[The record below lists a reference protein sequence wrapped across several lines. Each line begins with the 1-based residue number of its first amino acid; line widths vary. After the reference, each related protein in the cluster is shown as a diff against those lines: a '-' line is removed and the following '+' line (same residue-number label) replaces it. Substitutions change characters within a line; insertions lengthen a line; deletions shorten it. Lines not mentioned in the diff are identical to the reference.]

1 MRVKCHHPSREL
13 TMKGPRQVSALL
25 KELDLLP
32 EAVLVVR
39 NDALVTEDETVADDD
54 TIEIRP
60 VISGGEE
67 RLPAGGG
74 ESFRAL

>member
-1 MRVKCHHPSREL
+1 
-13 TMKGPRQVSALL
+13 MKGPRQVSALL

-39 NDALVTEDETVADDD
+39 NETLVTEDETVADHD

-60 VISGGEE
+60 VISGGEA
-67 RLPAGGG
+67 RSPAGGG